1 MENPLL
7 HMLWGIK
14 RDIVEVDTTPIEV
27 ITLSLVA
34 YSRLLLVCYSNQRS
48 AKSVMLYIRFYK
60 LKKNISSQ
68 RT

>member
-48 AKSVMLYIRFYK
+48 VKSVMLYIRFYK